1 MDSRRATIR
10 NMRSKCRCSYVLQ
23 FTFRHAVC
31 CVLHRPPSQVI
42 HCTVLFSQS
51 VDQNGLVTKFG
62 IELTA
67 PHEGEINREPGQG
80 RRSLSGFVTIERSI
94 AVHRTQEP
102 GRRSSK
108 SRRSK
113 CLRPPLN
120 SQRPADSRQA
130 VSPRNEIPEKFD
142 LAEN

>member
-67 PHEGEINREPGQG
+67 PHEGGDQQRTWSRAKIFERFCHHRALDSGAPHPRARPPVEQIEEKQVPPTSAQLTASGRQQTG
-80 RRSLSGFVTIERSI
+80 RRP
-94 AVHRTQEP
+94 QE
-102 GRRSSK
+102 
-108 SRRSK
+108 
-113 CLRPPLN
+113 
-120 SQRPADSRQA
+120 
-130 VSPRNEIPEKFD
+130 
-142 LAEN
+142 

>member
-67 PHEGEINREPGQG
+67 PHEGGDQQRTWSRAKIFERFCHHRALDSGAPHPRSQAAGRANRGEASASDLRSTHSVRLTADRPSAPGM
-80 RRSLSGFVTIERSI
+80 RFPRSLI
-94 AVHRTQEP
+94 
-102 GRRSSK
+102 
-108 SRRSK
+108 
-113 CLRPPLN
+113 
-120 SQRPADSRQA
+120 
-130 VSPRNEIPEKFD
+130 
-142 LAEN
+142 